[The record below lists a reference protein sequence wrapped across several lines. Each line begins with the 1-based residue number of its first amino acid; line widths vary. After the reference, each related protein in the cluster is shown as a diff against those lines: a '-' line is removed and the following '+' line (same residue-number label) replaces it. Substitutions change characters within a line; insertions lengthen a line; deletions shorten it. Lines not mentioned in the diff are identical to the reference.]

1 MMIDG
6 FIQLRIYLLTIPLAK
21 IPPILVA
28 AVPRGSKTSAES
40 LKDLHF
46 ELINLLHEVSIHPVS
61 LASDGTETERKL
73 QRIINHS
80 TSSHFFYT
88 IPNPAVNC
96 SVDLN
101 IPLFHGY
108 PSVIVQDSKH
118 GLKTGRNQ
126 LFTGARMLV
135 IGNFPCFYQQLLDF
149 TIHPLG
155 PLFARDVER
164 VDRQDDRA
172 AARLFSA
179 ECLLFLLCY
188 HSSQVGLSVYLFI
201 IGELID
207 AWQNRNIR
215 HVDRVRM
222 VLRAR
227 FFLMAWRSHI
237 VAHPDHAPHI
247 QFISRES
254 YDIFLTLCDSLLS
267 LIVIYRKFYSNYPLL
282 PWLHSTEPCEHLFGA
297 LRLLKKDFNFSDVL
311 YLEPKLRT
319 LLLGSFGDLSPS
331 EQANQ
336 TASGYH
342 HTYFHTNDLDLA
354 ALMTWPSDGDIQ
366 NASVAALSE
375 AEQLLGAVGIDAKS
389 MLAKYTPPTIGKLT
403 PELGV
408 PSPPKTLYE
417 IMQLY
422 SDMPMNIRK
431 EDEIE
436 TCELAIASEDI
447 DKTMAM

>member
-1 MMIDG
+1 M
-6 FIQLRIYLLTIPLAK
+6 
-21 IPPILVA
+21 PPILVA
-28 AVPRGSKTSAES
+28 AVPRGSKSSAES

-46 ELINLLHEVSIHPVS
+46 ELINLLHGVSIYPVS

-73 QRIINHS
+73 QRLINDS
-80 TSSHFFYT
+80 AQSHFFYG
-88 IPNPAVNC
+88 ISNPVANCTVN
-96 SVDLN
+96 LN
-101 IPLFHGY
+101 IPLFHGH
-108 PSVIVQDSKH
+108 PSIIVQDSKH

-135 IGNFPCFYQQLLDF
+135 IGNYPCFYQQLLSF
-149 TIHPLG
+149 TTHPLG
-155 PLFARDVER
+155 PLFSRDVER

-179 ECLLFLLCY
+179 EALVFHMSHY
-188 HSSQVGLSVYLFI
+188 QSQVGLSVYLFI
-201 IGELID
+201 IGELVD
-207 AWQNRNIR
+207 AWQNRNIC
-215 HVDRVRM
+215 HSDRVQM

-227 FFLMAWRSHI
+227 FFLMAWQSHV

-247 QFISRES
+247 HFISRES

-267 LIVIYRKFYSNYPLL
+267 LIVIYRRFYSTYPLL

-297 LRLLKKDFNFSDVL
+297 LRLLKKDFNFSDIL

-342 HTYFHTNDLDLA
+342 HTYFHTKDLDLPT
-354 ALMTWPSDGDIQ
+354 LMTWPSDGDIQ
-366 NASVAALSE
+366 NASAVALTE
-375 AEQLLGAVGIDAKS
+375 VEGLLGTVGIDAKS
-389 MLAKYTPPTIGKLT
+389 MLAKYTPPANGKST
-403 PELGV
+403 PKLKV
-408 PSPPKTLYE
+408 PSLPKTLYE

-422 SDMPMNIRK
+422 SNMPMSIRT
-431 EDEIE
+431 EDEVE
-436 TCELAIASEDI
+436 TCELAIASEDV

>member
-1 MMIDG
+1 MANC
-6 FIQLRIYLLTIPLAK
+6 TI
-21 IPPILVA
+21 
-28 AVPRGSKTSAES
+28 
-40 LKDLHF
+40 
-46 ELINLLHEVSIHPVS
+46 
-61 LASDGTETERKL
+61 KL
-73 QRIINHS
+73 S
-80 TSSHFFYT
+80 
-88 IPNPAVNC
+88 
-96 SVDLN
+96 
-101 IPLFHGY
+101 IPLFHDY

-149 TIHPLG
+149 TTHPLG
-155 PLFARDVER
+155 PLFARDVEK

-179 ECLLFLLCY
+179 ESPNF
-188 HSSQVGLSVYLFI
+188 HTSHHQSQVGLSVYLFV
-201 IGELID
+201 IGELVD

-215 HVDRVRM
+215 HADRVRM

-237 VAHPDHAPHI
+237 VAHPDHAPLI

-267 LIVIYRKFYSNYPLL
+267 LIVIYRKFYSTYPLL
-282 PWLHSTEPCEHLFGA
+282 PWLRSTEPCEHLFGA
-297 LRLLKKDFNFSDVL
+297 LRRLKKDFNFSDVL

-342 HTYFHTNDLDLA
+342 HTYFHTKDLDLPT
-354 ALMTWPSDGDIQ
+354 LMTWPSDDDIQ
-366 NASVAALSE
+366 NASVVALSE
-375 AEQLLGAVGIDAKS
+375 VEQLLSAVGVDAKT
-389 MLAKYTPPTIGKLT
+389 MLAKYTPPVAGKPT
-403 PELGV
+403 KQTKK
-408 PSPPKTLYE
+408 PSPPRTLHE

-422 SDMPMNIRK
+422 ANMPMSIRT
-431 EDEIE
+431 EDEVE
-436 TCELAIASEDI
+436 TCELAIASDDV
-447 DKTMAM
+447 DKTLAM